1 MSECVWEKM
10 KTNRLFC
17 NDYIFQVTVCLQL
30 PSGQRMVDTFTPATT
45 LMQVILLSLA
55 CQITH
60 LVLKGDLEL
69 EQ

>member
-1 MSECVWEKM
+1 
-10 KTNRLFC
+10 
-17 NDYIFQVTVCLQL
+17 
-30 PSGQRMVDTFTPATT
+30 MVDTFTPATT

>member
-1 MSECVWEKM
+1 MR
-10 KTNRLFC
+10 TNRLCC
-17 NDYIFQVTVCLQL
+17 NDHILQVTVCLQL

-55 CQITH
+55 CQFTH
-60 LVLKGDLEL
+60 LVLKGDLEM